1 MVYKAI
7 NWNFEKQ
14 IIKQSVLCLF
24 LLLTASSLMFSQII
38 DNRSGNAFKDDMFF
52 SQQFLWLNKI
62 KSVTGIKS
70 IKRPNR
76 PIEQRPDIVIY
87 KFNEVGL
94 LNEIDQVTSVLHLV
108 DSLTIQYKRNDLGEV
123 ELKRENGSRGY
134 YTTQYNY
141 DERGRLMRLDYGKA
155 ENIAQ
160 EKGKLIPG
168 QVTNINSE
176 SFVWTDNQNGI
187 IRKSNF
193 NNYGLHY
200 SDWVI
205 TRNAEGYIQSEV
217 EELKM
222 SGRSVSRL
230 YTYNDKGWIDQIE
243 TKDNQSTTVKREVFR
258 YDKLGNLLKLEFFE
272 GSEMVREVEVLYTST
287 MLIEA
292 FLDHYLRSH
301 DIEITK
307 FTYEYFK

>member
-1 MVYKAI
+1 ME
-7 NWNFEKQ
+7 NST
-14 IIKQSVLCLF
+14 IKRFLCKRKLLGLALF
-24 LLLTASSLMFSQII
+24 LMLSMTVPCVLSSQII

-62 KSVTGIKS
+62 KTVTGMKS

-76 PIEQRPDIVIY
+76 PIEQRPDIVVFR
-87 KFNEVGL
+87 FNEVGL
-94 LNEIDQVTSVLHLV
+94 LHELDQVTSVYHLV
-108 DSLTIQYKRNDLGEV
+108 DSLTIRYKRNDLGEV
-123 ELKRENGSRGY
+123 ELKNENGTRGY
-134 YTTQYNY
+134 YTSQYNY
-141 DERGRLMRLDYGKA
+141 DEQGRLMRLDYGKA

-160 EKGKLIPG
+160 DKGKLIPG
-168 QVTNINSE
+168 QMTTINSE

-187 IRKSNF
+187 IRKSNY

-205 TRNAEGYIQSEV
+205 TRNDRGYIQSEV

-230 YTYNDKGWIDQIE
+230 FTYNDKGWIDQIE
-243 TKDNQSTTVKREVFR
+243 TKDNQSTQVKREIFR
-258 YDKLGNLLKLEFFE
+258 YDKLGNLLKLEYFE
-272 GSEMVREVEVLYTST
+272 GSEMTREIEVLYTPT

-292 FLDHYLRSH
+292 FLDHHLRSH

-307 FTYEYFK
+307 FTYEFYK